1 MSGILQLSERYFEKM
16 VALRRHLHQYPELSG
31 EEQETANF
39 ICQELDQLGIPYQRD
54 IAGHGIVAILKG
66 ELEGSSCVALRADM
80 DALPI
85 IEQNTHSYCSLNSGV
100 MHACG
105 HDFHTASLLGAF
117 MILNEIK
124 TSFGGTIKALFQ
136 PSEERYEGGANF
148 MIAAGVLENPHVDYI
163 FGMHGDTGLTADQ
176 VGFRSGKYMASTD
189 ELHFTIVGK
198 GGHAAL
204 IDEVINPIPIAARLL
219 LKWEEEIDKI
229 KPTETPFVM
238 NFGRLIADGANNV
251 IPEKAHLS
259 GTLRLFDE
267 EKRQIILQRVEEI
280 ALEVCESFGAQCIVD
295 IRNGYPMLVNDAEV
309 TARAIQIAENY
320 LGKEQVQSLAIRT
333 TAEDFSYFLQ
343 EVPGTFFRVGVAHQ
357 GAGIVY
363 PLHSSRFDI
372 DERALKTASQM
383 MVKLAIEFLAR
394 G

>member
-1 MSGILQLSERYFEKM
+1 M
-16 VALRRHLHQYPELSG
+16 ALRRHLHQYPELSG

-238 NFGRLIADGANNV
+238 NFGRFIADGANNV